1 MKLNWA
7 VLGVAKIAIDQVIPA
22 LQQSEYCNLIG
33 VASRN
38 AEKAQETA
46 LRFKIAKS
54 YSSYQAL
61 LDDHDI
67 DVVYIP
73 LPNQLHFPWI
83 EKCLKAGKHVLC
95 EKPITLNTTE
105 VKSLIRLRDETK
117 LKVSEAF
124 MVKSHPQWTK
134 VKSLIEAG
142 SFGPIKSV
150 NGFFSYKLMDFNNV
164 RYVKELGGGGI
175 YDVGCYPVFTARH
188 IFQEKPTR
196 VFAATRKEESTGV
209 DILASA
215 IVDFPTGLLTFT
227 CSMQMVPNQFMQ
239 FYGTEKW
246 LQLRLPF
253 NPLHKNEA
261 VIEIH
266 NNNINTPEPELISVP
281 SCNQYTLMCDDFS
294 QAIIEDREVSVPLE
308 DSLINMAVLEALL
321 SSAETGEWVAPN
333 YN

>member
-1 MKLNWA
+1 M
-7 VLGVAKIAIDQVIPA
+7 
-22 LQQSEYCNLIG
+22 
-33 VASRN
+33 
-38 AEKAQETA
+38 
-46 LRFKIAKS
+46 
-54 YSSYQAL
+54 
-61 LDDHDI
+61 
-67 DVVYIP
+67 
-73 LPNQLHFPWI
+73 PNQLHFPWI

-95 EKPITLNTTE
+95 EKPITLNTSE
-105 VKSLIRLRDETK
+105 VKSLIKLRDETK

-134 VKSLIEAG
+134 VKSLIEGG
-142 SFGPIKSV
+142 SLGPIKSV
-150 NGFFSYKLMDFNNV
+150 NGFFSYKLNDLSNV
-164 RYVKELGGGGI
+164 RYVKEWGGGGI

-188 IFQEKPTR
+188 IFQERPTR

-215 IVDFPTGLLTFT
+215 IVDFPTALLTFT
-227 CSMQMVPNQFMQ
+227 CGMQMVPNQFMQ

-266 NNNINTPEPELISVP
+266 NNNINTPEPELISIP
-281 SCNQYTLMCDDFS
+281 RCNQYTLMCDDFS
-294 QAIIEDREVSVPLE
+294 SAVIEDREVSVPLE
-308 DSLINMAVLEALL
+308 DSLINMAILEALL
-321 SSAETGEWVAPN
+321 SSAETGEWATLN